1 MARYTEAYGDFTVRV
16 TEVDLLGRKAAKL
29 ERADAVNNASEIRAI
44 CRGTVVL
51 LSSHLEGY
59 VRDLGEIA
67 LDRIYHKKVDRAAL
81 TPRFFYSISRD
92 HFDLMADSS
101 DPDSIANKMFAFIEA
116 DAGYW
121 SKVGPFANPIPT
133 ERFAKGFASPS
144 VGKIGKFLHRFGYDG
159 YRRDLARSLKADFI
173 PTTTTVENM
182 VTVRN
187 NIAHGDANETRTPA
201 DVLGMMRQCQLFC
214 RTTDD
219 VFSRWAKLNLCSIR

>member
-1 MARYTEAYGDFTVRV
+1 MARYTEAYSDFTVRV
-16 TEVDLLGRKAAKL
+16 TEVDLLARRAAKL
-29 ERADAVNNASEIRAI
+29 ERSDPIKHASEIRAV
-44 CRGTVVL
+44 CRGAVVL

-59 VRDLGEIA
+59 VRDLGEIT
-67 LDRIYHKKVDRAAL
+67 LDRIYHKKVDRGTL

-101 DPDSIANKMFAFIEA
+101 DPDTIATKVFAFIEA
-116 DAGYW
+116 DASYW
-121 SKVGPFANPIPT
+121 SKAGPFTNPIPN

-144 VGKIGKFLHRFGYDG
+144 VGKIGKYLHRFGYEG
-159 YRRDLARSLKADFI
+159 YRHDLAKSLKADFV

-187 NIAHGDANETRTPA
+187 NIAHGDANEVRTPA
-201 DVLGMMRQCQLFC
+201 DVIGMMRQCQLFC

-219 VFSRWAKLNLCSIR
+219 VFSNWAKSKLCSLR